1 MRNQS
6 QTRCAQT
13 VSLIS
18 HNADFCELRI
28 SKTPANAHKI
38 KYFSA
43 LVIPNGKYVDAMRF
57 AVAGSIAVA

>member
-6 QTRCAQT
+6 QTRFAQT

-38 KYFSA
+38 KYVSA
-43 LVIPNGKYVDAMRF
+43 LAIQSGKLKRTQCASLLLVLL
-57 AVAGSIAVA
+57 